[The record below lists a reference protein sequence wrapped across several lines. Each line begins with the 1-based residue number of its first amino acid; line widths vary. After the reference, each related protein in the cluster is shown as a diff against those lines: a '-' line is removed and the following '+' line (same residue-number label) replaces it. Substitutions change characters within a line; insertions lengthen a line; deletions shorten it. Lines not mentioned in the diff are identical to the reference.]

1 MTLTNWKIKTISSLC
16 EKIYSGGTPNTK
28 KREYWNG
35 DLKWLSSGET
45 RNKFIFNTEKRITEL
60 GAKKSSTRL
69 AHSGDVVMA
78 SAGQGYTRGQV
89 SLLKTDTYI
98 NQSVIVFKSNSNE
111 LLSEY
116 LFYNLSNRYE
126 ELRALSDSNSI
137 RGSIT
142 TKLFNS
148 IEMIIPPLNIQKQIV
163 ETLRSLDEKI
173 ENNKKI
179 NHHLEQMAQAI
190 FKSWFV
196 DFEPFG
202 GVMPDDWREG
212 TLGDIIELFDFKRV
226 PLSGNQ
232 REKMAKVYP
241 YYGAAT
247 LMDYVDDYLFD
258 GIYLLL
264 GEDGTVIDDLGFPT
278 LQYVWG
284 KFWVNNHAHILQ
296 GRNGFTV
303 ESLYVLM
310 KQTSVTS
317 IVTGAV
323 QPKINQANLKA
334 LGVLIPSAEVMEQF
348 NALIDPLFA
357 KIRANHDENLH
368 LTEIR
373 DVLLPKLM
381 SGELSVADLGDAK

>member
-1 MTLTNWKIKTISSLC
+1 MTNWKIKTISSLC

-179 NHHLEQMAQAI
+179 NHHLLA
-190 FKSWFV
+190 
-196 DFEPFG
+196 
-202 GVMPDDWREG
+202 
-212 TLGDIIELFDFKRV
+212 
-226 PLSGNQ
+226 
-232 REKMAKVYP
+232 
-241 YYGAAT
+241 
-247 LMDYVDDYLFD
+247 
-258 GIYLLL
+258 
-264 GEDGTVIDDLGFPT
+264 
-278 LQYVWG
+278 
-284 KFWVNNHAHILQ
+284 
-296 GRNGFTV
+296 
-303 ESLYVLM
+303 
-310 KQTSVTS
+310 
-317 IVTGAV
+317 
-323 QPKINQANLKA
+323 
-334 LGVLIPSAEVMEQF
+334 
-348 NALIDPLFA
+348 
-357 KIRANHDENLH
+357 
-368 LTEIR
+368 
-373 DVLLPKLM
+373 
-381 SGELSVADLGDAK
+381 

>member
-1 MTLTNWKIKTISSLC
+1 MTNWKIKTISSLC
-16 EKIYSGGTPNTK
+16 EKIYTRGTPNTK

-190 FKSWFV
+190 F
-196 DFEPFG
+196 
-202 GVMPDDWREG
+202 DDM
-212 TLGDIIELFDFKRV
+212 FPNV
-226 PLSGNQ
+226 SSGNNTIGEYIVPK
-232 REKMAKVYP
+232 RGKGLLSKEA
-241 YYGAAT
+241 
-247 LMDYVDDYLFD
+247 
-258 GIYLLL
+258 IY
-264 GEDGTVIDDLGFPT
+264 GTVPVIAGG
-278 LQYVWG
+278 LQPATY
-284 KFWVNNHAHILQ
+284 H
-296 GRNGFTV
+296 
-303 ESLYVLM
+303 
-310 KQTSVTS
+310 
-317 IVTGAV
+317 
-323 QPKINQANLKA
+323 NQANTVAPVLTISASGANAGFVSLWHLPVWSSDSSYIDSSMTKEVYFWYVMLKKRQNEIYDA
-334 LGVLIPSAEVMEQF
+334 QTGSAQPHIYPKHIESLLTIE
-348 NALIDPLFA
+348 IDTETLAAFTNQVTPLFEMIGTNIQENSRLA
-357 KIRANHDENLH
+357 KL
-368 LTEIR
+368 R
-373 DVLLPKLM
+373 DSLLPKLM
-381 SGELSVADLGDAK
+381 SGEISVSD